1 MHQRN
6 GACTNS
12 GETPTNRKE
21 HVMDAIALL
30 EEQHEEI
37 IELLNDL
44 KESSPGRER
53 KETFKKLQQ
62 SLLAHMVI
70 EEELFYPAI
79 VSRASEGE
87 PVAEGY
93 EEHSG
98 ARVSLTRC
106 ARALKEDDLFKVRI
120 GVLKEMISHHVK
132 EEREAILP
140 QAKKLMADEEREELG
155 RQMEV
160 MFDTELRSGRA
171 GAGLDR
177 KTTARERD
185 ALS

>member
-1 MHQRN
+1 
-6 GACTNS
+6 
-12 GETPTNRKE
+12 
-21 HVMDAIALL
+21 MDAIKLL
-30 EEQHEEI
+30 EEQHGELMQ
-37 IELLNDL
+37 LLNDL

-53 KETFKKLQQ
+53 NETFKKLQR

-70 EEELFYPAI
+70 EEELFYPAL
-79 VSRASEGE
+79 VSRSSDGE

-98 ARVSLTRC
+98 ARVSLKRC

-120 GVLKEMISHHVK
+120 GVLKEMITHHVG

-140 QAKKLMADEEREELG
+140 EAKKMLEAEEREELG
-155 RQMEV
+155 MQMET
-160 MFDTELRSGRA
+160 MFEKVRRTGRA
-171 GAGLDR
+171 GADLNR
-177 KTTARERD
+177 KTTAREKS